1 MAPGPG
7 SRDRGFKDGKSLAGP
22 RPTRPLC
29 CPHIPAAP
37 IDPIASP
44 APSGPRAG
52 PGFRAALGSICS
64 GGCTVQKPP
73 AASCCWHGD
82 GAPLLRRPP
91 GPKTFLPASIFFCGF
106 PAPTSS
112 SQSQSPGF
120 PAVTEPKWRIP
131 VGSRL
136 GRLLRRHKG
145 KTTPGG
151 TPPTCRVTSAKSR
164 SPFPPLHKTEP
175 PPSRGIV

>member
-7 SRDRGFKDGKSLAGP
+7 SRDRGFKDGKSLPGP

-91 GPKTFLPASIFFCGF
+91 WPKTFLPLPFF
-106 PAPTSS
+106 S
-112 SQSQSPGF
+112 
-120 PAVTEPKWRIP
+120 
-131 VGSRL
+131 VGSLRPPA
-136 GRLLRRHKG
+136 LL
-145 KTTPGG
+145 
-151 TPPTCRVTSAKSR
+151 SR
-164 SPFPPLHKTEP
+164 SPPVFPPLLNRNGEF
-175 PPSRGIV
+175 PSAAAWVGFCGATKGRQALGVHHRRAV